1 MHVFRTVEGVDVAW
15 HTVLMR
21 VDLNVPMRDGKVS
34 DTTRIARV
42 APTIADMV
50 KRRAKVVVMSHLGR
64 PKGKPS
70 PEYSLAPVA
79 PALAEALGQQVTFLS
94 DCIGSEI
101 ESRIIAGKPGEVFLL
116 ENLRFHA
123 GEEKGD
129 MEFAKSLAKLG
140 EIFVSDAFSSS
151 HRAHASITGLAELM
165 PAYAGHL
172 MGQEITA
179 LELALECPKH
189 PTAALI
195 GGAKI
200 SSKIAVLENL
210 VSKMDRIIIGGG
222 MANTFLLAKGVE
234 VGRSLVEAEMVETAR
249 RIMEA
254 AKQRGCEILL
264 PTDVVVADSFA
275 ANAPHVVV
283 PVDQVKADGMILD
296 VGPQT
301 VAMLTQSL
309 DTLATLLWN
318 GPLGAFELEPF
329 GEGTFAIAR
338 AAADRVSA
346 GKLVAV
352 AGGGDT
358 VAALNAAG
366 VTDRFTY
373 VSTAGGAFLEWLEG
387 RELPGVVALL
397 QNQASAHKND
407 QLEEVR

>member
-1 MHVFRTVEGVDVAW
+1 MHLFRTVEDVDVAW

-21 VDLNVPMRDGKVS
+21 VDLNVPIRDGKVADS
-34 DTTRIARV
+34 TRIARV
-42 APTIADMV
+42 APTISDMV
-50 KRRAKVVVMSHLGR
+50 QRRAKVVVLSHLGR
-64 PKGKPS
+64 PKGKVS

-79 PALAEALGQQVTFLS
+79 PALAEALGRDVTFLS
-94 DCIGSEI
+94 DCIGPEV
-101 ESRIIAGKPGEVFLL
+101 ERRIIAGKPGEVFLL

-129 MEFAKSLAKLG
+129 LEFARSLAKLG

-151 HRAHASITGLAELM
+151 HRAHASITGLAELL
-165 PAYAGHL
+165 PSYAGRL
-172 MGQEITA
+172 MGQEIDA
-179 LELALECPKH
+179 LEAALECPKR

-210 VSKMDRIIIGGG
+210 VNKMDRVIIGGG
-222 MANTFLLAKGVE
+222 MANTFLRANGIE
-234 VGRSLVEAEMVETAR
+234 VGKSLIEVDMVATAS
-249 RIMEA
+249 RIM
-254 AKQRGCEILL
+254 AKAKERGCQVVL
-264 PTDVVVADSFA
+264 PIDVVVAESFA

-283 PVDQVKADGMILD
+283 PVDQVGTEGMILD

-301 VAMLTQSL
+301 VAMLDQSL
-309 DTLATLLWN
+309 ESIATLLWN
-318 GPLGAFELEPF
+318 GPLGAFELDPF
-329 GEGTFAIAR
+329 GDGTFAVAR
-338 AAADRVSA
+338 AAADRVAA

-387 RELPGVVALL
+387 RELPGVAALL
-397 QNQASAHKND
+397 QNQSGARKD
-407 QLEEVR
+407 GQLEEVR

>member
-1 MHVFRTVEGVDVAW
+1 MNKFRTVADVDVAW

-21 VDLNVPMRDGKVS
+21 VDLNVPIRDGKVS
-34 DTTRIARV
+34 DATRIARV

-50 KRRAKVVVMSHLGR
+50 KRRAKVIVLSHLGR
-64 PKGKPS
+64 PKGKAS
-70 PEYSLAPVA
+70 PEFSLAPVA
-79 PALAEALGQQVTFLS
+79 PALAQALGQDVKFVP
-94 DCIGSEI
+94 DCIGPEVERVI
-101 ESRIIAGKPGEVFLL
+101 AAGKPGEVFLL
-116 ENLRFHA
+116 ENVRFYP

-129 MEFAKSLAKLG
+129 MEFARSLAKLG

-151 HRAHASITGLAELM
+151 HRAHASITGLAELL
-165 PAYAGHL
+165 PAYAGQL
-172 MGQEITA
+172 MGDEIKA
-179 LELALECPKH
+179 LESALVSPQR

-210 VSKMDRIIIGGG
+210 VAKMDRIIIGGG
-222 MANTFLLAKGVE
+222 MANTFLVAKGVE
-234 VGRSLVEAEMVETAR
+234 VGKSLIEKEMVETAA
-249 RIMEA
+249 RIMTKAHE
-254 AKQRGCEILL
+254 KGCEILL
-264 PTDVVVADSFA
+264 PSDVVVAESFA

-283 PVDQVKADGMILD
+283 PVGEVSPEGMILD
-296 VGPQT
+296 VGPET
-301 VAMLTQSL
+301 VATLIKSL
-309 DTLATLLWN
+309 GSLKTLLWN

-329 GEGTFAIAR
+329 GDGTFAVAR
-338 AAADRVSA
+338 AAADLVSS
-346 GKLVAV
+346 GKLTAV

-397 QNQASAHKND
+397 ENQASARKD
-407 QLEEVR
+407 GQLEEVR

>member
-1 MHVFRTVEGVDVAW
+1 MHLFRTVEDVDVAW

-21 VDLNVPMRDGKVS
+21 VDLNVPIRDGKVA
-34 DTTRIARV
+34 DRTRIARV

-64 PKGKPS
+64 PKGKAS

-79 PALAEALGQQVTFLS
+79 PALAEALGQEVTFIT
-94 DCIGSEI
+94 DCVGTEV
-101 ESRIIAGKPGEVFLL
+101 ERRIVAGKPGEVFLL

-129 MEFAKSLAKLG
+129 IEFARSLAKLG

-151 HRAHASITGLAELM
+151 HRAHASITGLAELL
-165 PAYAGHL
+165 PSYAGRL
-172 MGQEITA
+172 MGDEIAA
-179 LELALECPKH
+179 LEAALECPKR
-189 PTAALI
+189 PTAALV

-210 VSKMDRIIIGGG
+210 VNKMDRIIIGGG
-222 MANTFLLAKGVE
+222 MANTFLLAKGIE
-234 VGRSLVEAEMVETAR
+234 VGKSLIESEMVETAG
-249 RIMEA
+249 RIMEK
-254 AKQRGCEILL
+254 AKERGCEILL
-264 PTDVVVADSFA
+264 PVDVVVAESFS

-283 PVDQVKADGMILD
+283 PVDQVQPEGMILD
-296 VGPQT
+296 VGPRT
-301 VAMLTQSL
+301 VAMLEQSL

-318 GPLGAFELEPF
+318 GPLGAFELDPF
-329 GEGTFAIAR
+329 GNGTFAVAR

-366 VTDRFTY
+366 VAERFTY

-387 RELPGVVALL
+387 RELPGVMALL
-397 QNQASAHKND
+397 HNQASAHKDD

>member
-1 MHVFRTVEGVDVAW
+1 MQVFRTVEDVDVAW

-21 VDLNVPMRDGKVS
+21 VDLNVPIRGGKVT
-34 DTTRIARV
+34 DATRIARV

-50 KRRAKVVVMSHLGR
+50 SRRAKVVVLSHLGR
-64 PKGKPS
+64 PKGKVS
-70 PEYSLAPVA
+70 AEYSLAPVA
-79 PALAEALGQQVTFLS
+79 PALAEALGQDVTFLN
-94 DCIGSEI
+94 DCIGPEV
-101 ESRIIAGKPGEVFLL
+101 ERRIVAGKPGEVFLL

-129 MEFAKSLAKLG
+129 LEFAQSLAKLG

-151 HRAHASITGLAELM
+151 HRAHASITGLAELL
-165 PAYAGHL
+165 PAYAGRL
-172 MGQEITA
+172 MGDEITA
-179 LELALECPKH
+179 LEAALECPKR
-189 PTAALI
+189 PTAALV

-210 VSKMDRIIIGGG
+210 VNKMDRIIIGGG
-222 MANTFLLAKGVE
+222 MANTFLLAKGHE
-234 VGRSLVEAEMVETAR
+234 VGKSLIEADMVETAA
-249 RIMEA
+249 RIMEK
-254 AKQRGCEILL
+254 AKDKGCEVLL
-264 PTDVVVADSFA
+264 PVDVVVAQSFA

-296 VGPQT
+296 VGPKT
-301 VAMLTQSL
+301 VEMLVHSL

-329 GEGTFAIAR
+329 GDGTFAVAR

-346 GKLVAV
+346 GKLIAV

-387 RELPGVVALL
+387 RELPGVAALL
-397 QNQASAHKND
+397 HNQEAARKDD
-407 QLEEVR
+407 QLEEIR

>member
-1 MHVFRTVEGVDVAW
+1 MNKFRTVSDVDVAW
-15 HTVLMR
+15 HTVVMR
-21 VDLNVPMRDGKVS
+21 VDLNVPIRDGKVS
-34 DTTRIARV
+34 DATRIARV
-42 APTIADMV
+42 APTIADLV
-50 KRRAKVVVMSHLGR
+50 QRRAKVVVLSHLGR
-64 PKGKPS
+64 PKGKVA

-79 PALAEALGQQVTFLS
+79 PALAAALGQEVKFLG
-94 DCIGSEI
+94 DCIGTDVEKA
-101 ESRIIAGKPGEVFLL
+101 IAEGKPGEVFLL
-116 ENLRFHA
+116 ENVRFHA

-151 HRAHASITGLAELM
+151 HRAHASITGLAELL

-172 MGQEITA
+172 MGEEIKA
-179 LELALECPKH
+179 LELALEAPKR
-189 PTAALI
+189 PTCALI

-200 SSKIAVLENL
+200 SSKIAVLEHL
-210 VSKMDRIIIGGG
+210 ISKMDRIIIGGG
-222 MANTFLLAKGVE
+222 MANTFLMAKGLE
-234 VGRSLVEAEMVETAR
+234 VGKSLIEADMVETAT
-249 RIMEA
+249 RIMDKA
-254 AKQRGCEILL
+254 AKSGCEILL
-264 PTDVVVADSFA
+264 PSDVVVAESFA
-275 ANAPHVVV
+275 ANAAHAVV
-283 PVDQVKADGMILD
+283 PVDKVSKDGMILD

-301 VAMLTQSL
+301 VAELVKSL

-329 GEGTFAIAR
+329 GNGTFAVAR
-338 AAADRVSA
+338 AAAERVTA

-387 RELPGVVALL
+387 RELPGVAALL
-397 QNQASAHKND
+397 RNQGSARKND

>member
-1 MHVFRTVEGVDVAW
+1 MHLFRTVEDVDVAW

-21 VDLNVPMRDGKVS
+21 VDLNVPIRDGKVA
-34 DTTRIARV
+34 DRTRIARV

-50 KRRAKVVVMSHLGR
+50 QRRAKVVVMSHLGR
-64 PKGKPS
+64 PKGKAS

-79 PALAEALGQQVTFLS
+79 PALAEALGQEVTFIT
-94 DCIGSEI
+94 DCVGTEV
-101 ESRIIAGKPGEVFLL
+101 ERRIVAGKPGEVFLL

-129 MEFAKSLAKLG
+129 IEFARSLAKLG

-151 HRAHASITGLAELM
+151 HRAHASITGLAELL
-165 PAYAGHL
+165 PSYAGRL
-172 MGQEITA
+172 MGDEIAA
-179 LELALECPKH
+179 LEAALECPKR
-189 PTAALI
+189 PTAALV

-210 VSKMDRIIIGGG
+210 VNKMDRIIIGGG
-222 MANTFLLAKGVE
+222 MANTFLLAKGIE
-234 VGRSLVEAEMVETAR
+234 VGKSLIESEMVETAG
-249 RIMEA
+249 RIMEK
-254 AKQRGCEILL
+254 AKERGCEILL
-264 PTDVVVADSFA
+264 PVDVVVAESFS

-283 PVDQVKADGMILD
+283 SVDQVQPEGMILD
-296 VGPQT
+296 VGPRT
-301 VAMLTQSL
+301 VAMLEQSL

-318 GPLGAFELEPF
+318 GPLGAFELDPF
-329 GEGTFAIAR
+329 GNGTFAVAR

-366 VTDRFTY
+366 VAARFTY

-387 RELPGVVALL
+387 RELPGVMALL
-397 QNQASAHKND
+397 HNQASAHKDD